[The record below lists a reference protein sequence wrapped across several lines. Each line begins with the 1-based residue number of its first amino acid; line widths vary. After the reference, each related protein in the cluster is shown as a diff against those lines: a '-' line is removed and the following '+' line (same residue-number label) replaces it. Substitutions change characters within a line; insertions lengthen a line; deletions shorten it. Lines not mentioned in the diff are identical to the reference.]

1 MSEYNI
7 RKWRAGRLYQARE
20 AVEGGY
26 MSYSEILADI
36 NAGKYEISPEEDT
49 EA

>member
-7 RKWRAGRLYQARE
+7 RMWRAGRLYQARE
-20 AVEGGY
+20 AVEEGY
-26 MSYSEILADI
+26 ASYAEIVADI
-36 NAGKYEISPEEDT
+36 NAGKYEISPEIE